1 MFLFLTNANSKLG
14 FGHLRRCEYLK
25 KELDKKKIK
34 SHILNDSKRINLENI
49 KRFIQK
55 KKIKIILIDDYRY
68 KKIIE
73 SFLKI

>member
-34 SHILNDSKRINLENI
+34 SYILNDSKRIIPKEINAN
-49 KRFIQK
+49 KGPK
-55 KKIKIILIDDYRY
+55 SAILLYP
-68 KKIIE
+68 
-73 SFLKI
+73 